1 MRYTTIIDISEM
13 PQIYR
18 NHNARL
24 VYLHLSLRSG
34 YHDQDR
40 DQVAISIRN
49 LADQVGI
56 SVSACRHALQQLQTA
71 GLLTRI
77 NELWHVKK
85 WIIDTPPTP
94 RQKKKEAADTGTITK
109 LLDKRDEEIQRYRES
124 VYAAIRA
131 CSRQELITWL
141 EELQEGRNKQHHGA
155 YISPNQQNIAWLKNI
170 IKKV

>member
-1 MRYTTIIDISEM
+1 MRYTTVIDISEM
-13 PQIYR
+13 PSIYR

-24 VYLHLSLRSG
+24 VYLHMSLRSG

-40 DQVAISIRN
+40 DQASISIRN

-77 NELWHVKK
+77 KETWHVKK
-85 WIIDTPPTP
+85 WIIETPPTP
-94 RQKKKEAADTGTITK
+94 RQKKTAASDT
-109 LLDKRDEEIQRYRES
+109 EEIRKFNDQYNKELQDWREKLF
-124 VYAAIRA
+124 AAVRA

-141 EELQEGRNKQHHGA
+141 EELQEGKSKHHHGA
-155 YISPNQQNIAWLKNI
+155 YLNANQRNIDWLKNI